1 VTLLLDTHALLWFAS
16 HSEKL
21 SDRSKAEIE
30 VAEHLYVSSISAW
43 EIGMLVAK
51 ERLILAYDVEE
62 WIRLTQQI
70 PKVRWLTIN
79 PEIALKAS
87 SLPGSFHGDPADRI
101 ITASAISL
109 GASLITADQK
119 IQSYR
124 HVRTIW

>member
-1 VTLLLDTHALLWFAS
+1 MTLLLDTHALLWFAS
-16 HSEKL
+16 HSDKL
-21 SDRSKAEIE
+21 SNRSKVEIDAAEQ
-30 VAEHLYVSSISAW
+30 LYISSISAW

-70 PKVRWLTIN
+70 PKVRWLNIN
-79 PEIALKAS
+79 PEIALKAA
-87 SLPGSFHGDPADRI
+87 SLPGSFHIDPADRI

-119 IQSYR
+119 IQSYP